1 MPRMPRLLVKGEPA
15 IYHVMSRTAL
25 DGFVLQDMEKEYL
38 LYLIKHLSTV
48 YFSEILGFCIMDNHF
63 HLVIRMLP
71 GDQFSDREIAK
82 RYQRYYTKKYKNH
95 TIHPG
100 QIPLY
105 REKWSCLS
113 CLIKEI
119 KQRFSCYYNKLHNRI
134 GYFWGD
140 RFKGVLVE
148 EGHTLIN
155 CLACVELNPVRAA
168 LVNKPEEYRWCSLGY
183 HIQTNNRNNL
193 LVLDFGLEDSGLKS
207 SQDRLRAY
215 QKYVYAKGDIIA
227 EDAINFGNTRES
239 VNRFKYRCRY
249 FTDSGIIGT
258 KTFVSNCYRLFMD
271 KLPVKKPIEPKA
283 INGLPNLYCLKR
295 LPG

>member
-100 QIPLY
+100 QIPFY
-105 REKWSCLS
+105 RRKWSCLS
-113 CLIKEI
+113 CLLKEI

-155 CLACVELNPVRAA
+155 CLAYVELNPVRAA

-193 LVLDFGLEDSGLKS
+193 LVLDFGLEDSGLNS

-258 KTFVSNCYRLFMD
+258 KTFVRNCYRLFMD
-271 KLPVKKPIEPKA
+271 KLPVKKTIEPKA
-283 INGLPNLYCLKR
+283 INGLPNLYCLKH